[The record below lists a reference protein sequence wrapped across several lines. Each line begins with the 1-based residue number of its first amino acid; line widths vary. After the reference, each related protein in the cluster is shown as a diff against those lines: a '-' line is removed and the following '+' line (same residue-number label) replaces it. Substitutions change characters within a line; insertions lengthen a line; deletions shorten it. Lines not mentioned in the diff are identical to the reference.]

1 MLKQELQFLMA
12 IPMTKRKEHIYLI
25 ALQCAI
31 WVIKIVSEGSKYV
44 HVFENMY
51 FYYDFS
57 IHSDLFNFTL
67 YSLKTFILVIRSE
80 VHVSF
85 RVQTVFS
92 PAVIIKISSRPS
104 NLVGM

>member
-1 MLKQELQFLMA
+1 MYMYLKTCIFITTL
-12 IPMTKRKEHIYLI
+12 
-25 ALQCAI
+25 
-31 WVIKIVSEGSKYV
+31 
-44 HVFENMY
+44 
-51 FYYDFS
+51 S
-57 IHSDLFNFTL
+57 IHSDLFNFT